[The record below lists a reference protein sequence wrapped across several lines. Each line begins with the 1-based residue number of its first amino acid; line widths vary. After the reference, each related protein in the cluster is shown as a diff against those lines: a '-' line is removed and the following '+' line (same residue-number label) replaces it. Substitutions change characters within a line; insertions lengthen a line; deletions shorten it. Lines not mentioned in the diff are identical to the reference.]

1 MLRSASTSSPIAMPG
16 VISASSR
23 SSRAPKARD
32 TASAVSPPV
41 STSAA
46 VGAASVMAWTT
57 RASSAATAAAPG
69 VSASTWWAMSVVTRT
84 CPPRASATTA
94 SWMRTGA
101 DCVTRTHTAPDPVS
115 ASACARLARW
125 AVPTTTSTPPTGPV
139 GRRGPCGPGGPGRI
153 TSASARARPAEP
165 MATAPSFRTRSAI
178 WSSSSSVSAS
188 SRLTP
193 SGKQPATDPGCFP
206 EGVSLLDAETDEEL
220 DEIAERV
227 LNEGAVAI
235 GSAGLARALAD
246 VILPGPPGPQG
257 PRRPTGPVAGV
268 LVVVGTAHLASRAQA
283 LALTGSGAVC
293 VLVTQSAPV
302 RIQEA
307 VVALARGG
315 HVLVTTDIA
324 HHVEADTPGAA
335 AVAAE
340 LALVVQAITDAAPT
354 AALVL
359 TGGETALAVSRALG
373 ARELRLLAEITPG
386 IAIGELVLADRSIAA
401 ITKSGGFGAR
411 DALLQAV
418 TTLEVCA

>member
-1 MLRSASTSSPIAMPG
+1 MTVVGRTGLPRLAVVADDLTGAADAAAPFASRGAEVSLTLSGPPRGDVDVLALVSD
-16 VISASSR
+16 SRWREASDAANR
-23 SSRAPKARD
+23 VGQLVRQARD
-32 TASAVSPPV
+32 WGADALFVKV
-41 STSAA
+41 DSTLRGNVRAE
-46 VGAASVMAWTT
+46 VGAALAAWGG
-57 RASSAATAAAPG
+57 AQAIAAPAFPAQGRVVRHG
-69 VSASTWWAMSVVTRT
+69 VLVVHGEPQPGSV
-84 CPPRASATTA
+84 A
-94 SWMRTGA
+94 
-101 DCVTRTHTAPDPVS
+101 
-115 ASACARLARW
+115 
-125 AVPTTTSTPPTGPV
+125 
-139 GRRGPCGPGGPGRI
+139 
-153 TSASARARPAEP
+153 
-165 MATAPSFRTRSAI
+165 
-178 WSSSSSVSAS
+178 
-188 SRLTP
+188 
-193 SGKQPATDPGCFP
+193 GCFP

-386 IAIGELVLADRSIAA
+386 IAIGELVLADRSIPA

>member
-1 MLRSASTSSPIAMPG
+1 MTVVGRTGLPRLAVVADDLTGAADAAAPFASRGAEVSLTLSGPPRGDVDVLALVSD
-16 VISASSR
+16 SRWREASDAANR
-23 SSRAPKARD
+23 VGQLVRQARD
-32 TASAVSPPV
+32 WGADALFVKV
-41 STSAA
+41 DSTLRGNVRAE
-46 VGAASVMAWTT
+46 VGAALAAWGG
-57 RASSAATAAAPG
+57 AQAIAAPAFPAQGRVVRHG
-69 VSASTWWAMSVVTRT
+69 VLVVHGEPQPGSV
-84 CPPRASATTA
+84 A
-94 SWMRTGA
+94 
-101 DCVTRTHTAPDPVS
+101 
-115 ASACARLARW
+115 
-125 AVPTTTSTPPTGPV
+125 
-139 GRRGPCGPGGPGRI
+139 
-153 TSASARARPAEP
+153 
-165 MATAPSFRTRSAI
+165 
-178 WSSSSSVSAS
+178 
-188 SRLTP
+188 
-193 SGKQPATDPGCFP
+193 GCFP

-257 PRRPTGPVAGV
+257 PRRPTGPVGGV

-302 RIQEA
+302 RIEEA

-340 LALVVQAITDAAPT
+340 LALVVQAITDAVPT

-373 ARELRLLAEITPG
+373 ARELRLLAELSPG

-401 ITKSGGFGAR
+401 ITKSGGFGAH

>member
-1 MLRSASTSSPIAMPG
+1 MTVVGRTGLPRLAVVADDLTGAADAAAPFASRGAEVSLTLSGAPRGDVDVLALVSD
-16 VISASSR
+16 SRWREASDAANR
-23 SSRAPKARD
+23 VGQLVRQARD
-32 TASAVSPPV
+32 WGADALFVKV
-41 STSAA
+41 DSTLRGNVRAE
-46 VGAASVMAWTT
+46 VGAALAAWGG
-57 RASSAATAAAPG
+57 AQAIAAPAFPAQGRVVRHG
-69 VSASTWWAMSVVTRT
+69 VLVVHGEPQPGSV
-84 CPPRASATTA
+84 A
-94 SWMRTGA
+94 
-101 DCVTRTHTAPDPVS
+101 
-115 ASACARLARW
+115 
-125 AVPTTTSTPPTGPV
+125 
-139 GRRGPCGPGGPGRI
+139 
-153 TSASARARPAEP
+153 
-165 MATAPSFRTRSAI
+165 
-178 WSSSSSVSAS
+178 
-188 SRLTP
+188 
-193 SGKQPATDPGCFP
+193 GCFP
-206 EGVSLLDAETDEEL
+206 EGVSLFDAETDEEL

-257 PRRPTGPVAGV
+257 ARRPTGPVAGV
-268 LVVVGTAHLASRAQA
+268 LVVVGTVHLASRAQA

-302 RIQEA
+302 RIEEA

-386 IAIGELVLADRSIAA
+386 IAIGELVLADRSIPA
-401 ITKSGGFGAR
+401 ITKSGGFGAH

-418 TTLEVCA
+418 TTLEACA